1 MQYKHNKIIL
11 LFTTIFI
18 IIELILIYSTSI
30 VSSNLG
36 YNIIILSNLIPFIS
50 MMFLKSKKIRQDPF
64 DGFCL
69 ILNDFFNLTS
79 LSMLRLS
86 IVLILTIF

>member
-1 MQYKHNKIIL
+1 MLKFLLRILKQLNIWRTIMQYKHNKIIL

-50 MMFLKSKKIRQDPF
+50 MMFLKSKK
-64 DGFCL
+64 
-69 ILNDFFNLTS
+69 
-79 LSMLRLS
+79 
-86 IVLILTIF
+86 

>member
-1 MQYKHNKIIL
+1 MQFKRNKIIL

-50 MMFLKSKKIRQDPF
+50 MMFLKSKK
-64 DGFCL
+64 
-69 ILNDFFNLTS
+69 
-79 LSMLRLS
+79 
-86 IVLILTIF
+86 

>member
-50 MMFLKSKKIRQDPF
+50 MMFLKSKK
-64 DGFCL
+64 
-69 ILNDFFNLTS
+69 
-79 LSMLRLS
+79 
-86 IVLILTIF
+86 